1 MDSKAAQKNIFYNFS
16 TKLVAMV
23 CYFGL
28 DIIAA
33 RLLGYVL
40 FDEWNY
46 VYSII
51 VICNWIF
58 RFGVDSSCR
67 VYIARSEGDME
78 KQRDY
83 FEQGLCLQVIVSIS
97 LVILFVG
104 LVGFG
109 AGYLGYPQKYPNLKG
124 LLILGLV
131 YSAFYAVLCCI
142 KESFIGMSSF
152 KKVFIV
158 TSVEFVGYIVIGT
171 LGMKAAGSYGL
182 ACGYALA
189 ALFAILVGMKQL
201 PFQWKLRLRKQ
212 KPYAGEIIRYALPLL
227 IGNIGGMVATEM
239 DTFMLGTLHKGE
251 VGIYSIAKN
260 LISKATNIPLAICVA
275 VMVQFAVIEN
285 ETLRKKCRSFWK
297 ILGAN
302 FLFLLVVSGMMCILL
317 PIFIPI
323 FYGQQYQNS
332 IKVLFLLMPYF
343 VLYSMT
349 IFLTNFL
356 NYQKKVGTV
365 TMATLIM
372 VLVNLVLNLLFI
384 PEYGSSG
391 AAVATTISA
400 VPFTLILLKDTLRF
414 WRRKLKMIDTVQ

>member
-1 MDSKAAQKNIFYNFS
+1 MDSKAAQKNIFYNFL
-16 TKLVAMV
+16 TKIVAMV

-67 VYIARSEGDME
+67 VYIAKSEGDLE

-83 FEQGLCLQVIVSIS
+83 FEQGVRLQVVVSIS
-97 LVILFVG
+97 LAVILVG

-109 AGYLGYPQKYPNLKG
+109 AGYLGYPQKYPHLKG
-124 LLILGLV
+124 LLISGLV

-152 KKVFIV
+152 KKLFIV
-158 TSVEFVGYIVIGT
+158 TSVEFVGYIVIGIC
-171 LGMKAAGSYGL
+171 GMKAAGSYGL
-182 ACGYALA
+182 ACGYALS
-189 ALFAILVGMKQL
+189 ALLAIIVGTKQL
-201 PFQWKLRLRKQ
+201 PFSWKFRIRKQ
-212 KPYAGEIIRYALPLL
+212 NPYAGEIIRYAIPLL

-239 DTFMLGTLHKGE
+239 DTFILGTLHKGE
-251 VGIYSIAKN
+251 VGIYSVAKN

-285 ETLRKKCRSFWK
+285 ETIKEKCRSFWK
-297 ILGAN
+297 ILGGN
-302 FLFLLVVSGMMCILL
+302 FLFLLTVAFMMCILL

-323 FYGQQYQNS
+323 FYGQQYRSS
-332 IKVLFLLMPYF
+332 IKVLILLIPYF

-356 NYQKKVGTV
+356 NYQKKVITV
-365 TMATLIM
+365 TVATFVM
-372 VLVNLVLNLLFI
+372 VLFNLVLNFLLV
-384 PEYGSSG
+384 PRYGAGG

-400 VPFTLILLKDTLRF
+400 VPFTLILLIDTLRF
-414 WRRKLKMIDTVQ
+414 WKRKMKKS